1 MTNEAIIFGA
11 RLKLM
16 KDGKIGSTGRTIVV
30 EDDEGNKTQMPEP
43 EEIHTYAAWQRLG
56 FQVKRGQKA
65 IDKFQIWKHTVKKAE
80 KEDEEDVE
88 NMFMVTSSFFS
99 QSQVEVANAKN

>member
-30 EDDEGNKTQMPEP
+30 EDGEGNKTQMLETKD
-43 EEIHTYAAWQRLG
+43 IHTYTAWQKLG

-65 IDKFQIWKHTVKKAE
+65 IDKFQIWKHIVKKAE
-80 KEDEEDVE
+80 KEDEEDTE

>member
-1 MTNEAIIFGA
+1 MTNEAIIFDV

-16 KDGKIGSTGRTIVV
+16 KDGKIGSTGRIIVI
-30 EDDEGNKTQMPEP
+30 EDGEGNKTQMPEP
-43 EEIHTYAAWQRLG
+43 EEIHTYTAWQKLG

-65 IDKFQIWKHTVKKAE
+65 IDKLQIWKHTVKKAE
-80 KEDEEDVE
+80 KEDEEDKE

>member
-30 EDDEGNKTQMPEP
+30 EDGEGNKTQMPEP
-43 EEIHTYAAWQRLG
+43 EKIHTYTAWQKLG

-65 IDKFQIWKHTVKKAE
+65 IDKLQIWKHTVKKAE
-80 KEDEEDVE
+80 KEDEEDKE